1 MKNGGTK
8 CEKMFQGKKTTII
21 KGRCLYIMHKINNE
35 DNNKWRRIDINTYK
49 IKNNNF
55 KNKDRNEAENCE
67 KITSK
72 IRT

>member
-1 MKNGGTK
+1 
-8 CEKMFQGKKTTII
+8 
-21 KGRCLYIMHKINNE
+21 MHKINNE

-67 KITSK
+67 K
-72 IRT
+72 